1 MVRVCFENITER
13 GVLIAKISRGGRVL
27 KEIGEREGVLGEIAL
42 LLPPSR
48 VQNRGGGGERR
59 RRPIR
64 APWAE
69 AAAGTEGEREREP
82 WWIDPRPHLER

>member
-1 MVRVCFENITER
+1 MVGVCFGNIIKDR
-13 GVLIAKISRGGRVL
+13 ALCAKGPKGGRVL
-27 KEIGEREGVLGEIAL
+27 MENGEREGVLGEIAL

>member
-1 MVRVCFENITER
+1 MVGVCFENITER

-48 VQNRGGGGERR
+48 VQNMGGWRRRLAPAIRR
-59 RRPIR
+59 RRGL
-64 APWAE
+64 
-69 AAAGTEGEREREP
+69 AAAGIEGKREREL
-82 WWIDPRPHLER
+82 R